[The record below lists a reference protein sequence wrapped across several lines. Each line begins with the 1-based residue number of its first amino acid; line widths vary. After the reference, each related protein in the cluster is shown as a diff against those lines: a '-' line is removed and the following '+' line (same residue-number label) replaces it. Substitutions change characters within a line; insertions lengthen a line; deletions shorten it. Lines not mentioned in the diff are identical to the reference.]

1 MFFMYSCCLE
11 LPRLQESGPW
21 PMFQRRSLGEEGS
34 PTTDTATLLLLYCKY
49 TNYDDDYGYFYYDDD
64 PKLRTQWVLT
74 H

>member
-1 MFFMYSCCLE
+1 
-11 LPRLQESGPW
+11 
-21 PMFQRRSLGEEGS
+21 MFQRRSLGEEGS